1 MMKGFNNMCTSLDD
15 AKGIL
20 SDECGICPQCHDHKP
35 CGCELDDEENTS
47 DFFDFNDEKR
57 RSEGE

>member
-1 MMKGFNNMCTSLDD
+1 MCTSLDD

-20 SDECGICPQCHDHKP
+20 ADECGICLRCHDHKP
-35 CGCELDDEENTS
+35 CGCEPVNEVKPGNYH
-47 DFFDFNDEKR
+47 FDFEDEKR